1 MSSFVDGVIG
11 GVKTAFCTFINIGD
25 SGTSFFNE
33 LSPLPDIPSA
43 GPFWNRVLC
52 DRNEPIPVPPPP
64 FNGGQCP
71 GVLYRFFATRT
82 RFGPDDNCDEEVT
95 NPQSLALGPV
105 SGPFFREFDV
115 SSPDRIGQEWYLV
128 DGSGNEQSF
137 GVSDRPRTCPASTLT
152 VNNVVREDGQPDN
165 CGDPGPVIPP
175 FPPEGDT
182 VDIDITYVNN
192 EGDTVV
198 ELGDLR
204 IFAPVVIAPVNIVA
218 PIRVN
223 LPDVSFDGQIVLAPR
238 FDVVLNPPVST
249 DGPGVEGGDDEQ
261 PEPDGQRELIGV
273 RVITS
278 DPTAGGATTIFG
290 QGAAPNL
297 YVPRLAT
304 VQYEVKFEGVTA
316 WTEPVDI
323 KAANQFVPAPK
334 VGLVTRFVVNN
345 IPNVTSVARPI
356 FVPETPCCCE

>member
-1 MSSFVDGVIG
+1 MTNFVDSVVG
-11 GVKTAFCTFINIGD
+11 GVRTAFCTFINIGD
-25 SGTSFFNE
+25 RGTSFFNE

-52 DRNEPIPVPPPP
+52 DRNDPLPPGPPPP
-64 FNGGQCP
+64 FTGGQCP
-71 GVLYRFFATRT
+71 TEYRVTISRTLFSESEGQPPSSATVDRI
-82 RFGPDDNCDEEVT
+82 G
-95 NPQSLALGPV
+95 QGPV
-105 SGPFFREFDV
+105 SGVFVR
-115 SSPDRIGQEWYLV
+115 
-128 DGSGNEQSF
+128 
-137 GVSDRPRTCPASTLT
+137 ASTEGAPSGRYESSIIVAFASGEVT
-152 VNNVVREDGQPDN
+152 AGSTFVDNGSTGYVIDNVSVVRTDGQPDN
-165 CGDPGPVIPP
+165 CGSPPPDIPP

-182 VDIDITYVNN
+182 VNIDITYTNN

-198 ELGDLR
+198 ELGDLT

-223 LPDVSFDGQIVLAPR
+223 LPDVSFNGQIVLAPR
-238 FDVVLNPPVST
+238 FDVVLNPPAST
-249 DGPGVEGGDDEQ
+249 DGPGEEGGDDEQ
-261 PEPDGQRELIGV
+261 PEPDDEKELIGV

-345 IPNVTSVARPI
+345 IPNVSSVARPI
-356 FVPETPCCCE
+356 FIPETPRCCE